1 MAKKKSSKKSFN
13 LGKILYLVAA
23 VLGIV
28 ALVMMF
34 VETVKVPDTDLG
46 ILGTVEHEGYSG
58 LKVAFGHKEDDVAIL
73 KFSFMG
79 LLPYLLVVAGV
90 VITIV
95 NMLAK
100 KSNKILD
107 FVSAVAL
114 VVAGVLFFIM
124 PSFMV
129 FADNIVA
136 KVVAEADFKIVT
148 GAIVSAISSIAAGA
162 VVLVKAILLN
172 YF

>member
-1 MAKKKSSKKSFN
+1 MAKKKLSKKSFN
-13 LGKILYLVAA
+13 LGKVLYFVAA

-46 ILGTVEHEGYSG
+46 ILGKVEYEGYSG
-58 LKVAFGHKEDDVAIL
+58 LKVAFGHKENDVAIL
-73 KFSFMG
+73 KFSFMA
-79 LLPYLLVVAGV
+79 LLPYLLVVAG
-90 VITIV
+90 IV
-95 NMLAK
+95 LTVLNMVGK

-107 FVSAVAL
+107 FVSAIAL

-129 FADNIVA
+129 FADNLIA

-148 GAIVSAISSIAAGA
+148 GAIVSAISSIAAG
-162 VVLVKAILLN
+162 VIVFCKTILKK
-172 YF
+172 